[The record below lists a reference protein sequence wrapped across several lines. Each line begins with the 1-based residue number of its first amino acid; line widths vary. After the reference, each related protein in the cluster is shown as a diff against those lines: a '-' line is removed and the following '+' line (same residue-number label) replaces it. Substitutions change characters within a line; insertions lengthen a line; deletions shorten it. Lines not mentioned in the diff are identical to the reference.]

1 MLFNSPH
8 PPLLLLLLFIKIA
21 TSPPLS
27 KVSVTLGQPLSE
39 IGDIV
44 Q

>member
-1 MLFNSPH
+1 MLLNSPH
-8 PPLLLLLLFIKIA
+8 PPLLLLFIKIA